1 MGVINQIEQ
10 MKAQGIPEEEI
21 ARQLRQSGVSPKEI
35 VDALN
40 QIQVKN
46 SVSTQNEMMNT
57 PPINDEFPQ
66 EEMPTIEE
74 QPDYYSQGIQETQQ
88 APQKN
93 YYTPSPREEPAMQM
107 PQGEQQEYYEQQPT
121 TQDYSGGFST
131 DTIIEIA
138 EQIFSEKSQELQKQ
152 IKNLNEFSSLAQIK
166 ISETSDRLK
175 RIESMIDKL
184 QISILDKV
192 GSYGQN
198 IESVKKEMAMM
209 QDSFSKALNPILDKS
224 EKIVSKKKK

>member
-21 ARQLRQSGVSPKEI
+21 ARQLRQRGVSPKEI

-46 SVSTQNEMMNT
+46 SVSTQNEMMNA
-57 PPINDEFPQ
+57 PPVNDEFPQ

-74 QPDYYSQGIQETQQ
+74 QPDYYSPSIQETP

-93 YYTPSPREEPAMQM
+93 YYTPSPREEAMQM
-107 PQGEQQEYYEQQPT
+107 PQGEQQEYYEQQPAE
-121 TQDYSGGFST
+121 QDYSGGFST

-192 GSYGQN
+192 SSYGN
-198 IESVKKEMAMM
+198 NLESVKKEMTMM

-224 EKIVSKKKK
+224 EKTISKKKK